1 MSEFELG
8 SEKISVSLPNGA
20 TVKFET
26 SDSGRKEVSLN
37 SFSFQEID
45 DALMGITD
53 AIKNTVQKVKP
64 QKASVKFGVEIGV
77 ESGSLTAVIVKGA
90 SKANL
95 EITLEWEE

>member
-8 SEKISVSLPNGA
+8 SERISVGLPNGA
-20 TVKFET
+20 TIKFET
-26 SDSGRKEVSLN
+26 SDVGREEVSFKN
-37 SFSFQEID
+37 FSFQEID
-45 DALMGITD
+45 DALLGITD
-53 AIKNTVQKVKP
+53 AIKNTIQKAKP